1 MMETDMKL
9 QDEIIKRVRNL
20 TREQQEEILE
30 ILKSWQTGKQREY
43 QRLETK
49 ADIDVVVGD
58 RVIRTQTADISAG
71 GLFIQASGK
80 FEPHKSVRLVFTVP
94 GSPKPFKL
102 QGSIARVEETG
113 IAIQFENITPYFKE
127 ILDGVIWENKDPE
140 KADS

>member
-1 MMETDMKL
+1 MMEPDMKL

-20 TREQQEEILE
+20 TREQQEEILG

-43 QRLETK
+43 QRLQTK

-58 RVIRTQTADISAG
+58 RVIRTQTADISAAG
-71 GLFIQASGK
+71 IFIQATGK
-80 FEPHKSVRLVFTVP
+80 FEPHKSVRVVFTVP
-94 GSPKPFKL
+94 GSSKPFKL

-127 ILDGVIWENKDPE
+127 ILDDVIWENKDPE
-140 KADS
+140 KANP